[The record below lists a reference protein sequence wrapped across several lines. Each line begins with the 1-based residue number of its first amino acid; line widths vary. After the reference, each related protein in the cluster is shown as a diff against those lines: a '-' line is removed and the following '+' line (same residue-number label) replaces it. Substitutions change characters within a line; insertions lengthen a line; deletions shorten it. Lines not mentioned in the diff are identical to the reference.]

1 MKKRLLFL
9 ILLSSVML
17 FNGTVSAQSKLAQ
30 TGLQFLSVS
39 TDARTASLSG
49 AVTSINNYSNSI
61 FTNPA
66 MLAEMKSTFQL
77 SANYNLWIADIKY
90 NSFTAA
96 FDPSDGLLGIFGI
109 SFVYVDYGTVEGT
122 IIAQNNQGFI
132 DVGNI
137 SPSAYSIG
145 LAYSKALTDKFSV
158 GGHVKY
164 VSQNLG
170 SAFIN
175 YDEENVSSSGKAS
188 NKVSAVAFDF
198 GTIYKTGFKSL
209 AFGISVQNFSKEI
222 KFVKESFQLPLTF
235 NIGISM
241 NIADFIPEEYRS
253 HSFLLSID
261 AVHPRSHPEQ
271 IKLGFEYEY
280 LDIFSLRLGYVSS
293 SDLENFSY
301 GVGIHK
307 FGLSFD
313 YSYTPNEFFN
323 DVQRFTLSF
332 VM

>member
-1 MKKRLLFL
+1 MNKRLLFL
-9 ILLSSVML
+9 ILFFSAVL
-17 FNGTVSAQSKLAQ
+17 FSGAVSAQSKLAQ

-49 AVTSINNYSNSI
+49 AVTSVNNYSNSI

-66 MLAEMKSTFQL
+66 MLAEMNSTLQL
-77 SANYNLWIADIKY
+77 SVNYNLWIADIKY
-90 NSFTAA
+90 NSFSAA
-96 FDPSDGLLGIFGI
+96 FNPSDGLLGIFGI

-170 SAFIN
+170 SAYIN
-175 YDEENVSSSGKAS
+175 YDEENISSSGKAS

-222 KFVKESFQLPLTF
+222 KFVRESFQLPLTF

-241 NIADFIPEEYRS
+241 NMVDFMREEFRS
-253 HSFLLSID
+253 HTLLLSID
-261 AVHPRSHPEQ
+261 AVHPRSYPEQ
-271 IKLGFEYEY
+271 LKLGLEYEY
-280 LDIFSLRLGYVSS
+280 LNILSLRVGYISS
-293 SDLENFSY
+293 SDLEKLSY
-301 GVGIHK
+301 GIGIHK

-313 YSYTPNEFFN
+313 YSYTPNKFFN
-323 DVQRFTLSF
+323 NVQRFTLSF
-332 VM
+332 VL